1 MFKKI
6 EIWIL
11 YLVVLL
17 GIPVTIGF
25 GSVVRHEILGGT
37 KLGRISKTA
46 LFFAEI
52 PENIKKIFFNKNA
65 NEVLDLSLIH
75 I

>member
-11 YLVVLL
+11 YLVILL
-17 GIPVTIGF
+17 GIPLRISF
-25 GSVVRHEILGGT
+25 ASVVRHEILGGT

-52 PENIKKIFFNKNA
+52 PSKIKIVFK
-65 NEVLDLSLIH
+65 
-75 I
+75 